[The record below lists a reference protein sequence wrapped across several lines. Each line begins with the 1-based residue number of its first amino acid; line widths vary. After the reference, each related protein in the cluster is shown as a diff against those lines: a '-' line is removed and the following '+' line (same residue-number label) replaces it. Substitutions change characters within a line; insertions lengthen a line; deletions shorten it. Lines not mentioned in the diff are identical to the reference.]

1 MVQLIIQYGASALA
15 QSWFITLTYDAN
27 QESARAAAVSVNKD
41 FRRLL
46 LSLKKD
52 NPHLT
57 WFRMME
63 LTKEGIPHFHLIVGN
78 LRNGGPSADRPLVAG
93 QLQNFSQN
101 LKVRCSTPRDADWV
115 NKPCPKNCIQHEW
128 GKAWTKITGSYIVGV
143 RRTTSPHKAA
153 SYMAKYL
160 TKGLLHREALET
172 LGFKRKWSCSRNWP
186 RPTPTRLIGS
196 VDGAWTKV
204 ERINWGVA
212 QALVSAVLARSIDHP
227 LVSLVGD
234 PIVMEWQEASIK
246 QRTFRKL
253 SKLNKEIQHEAL
265 SKNPNNAPDRR

>member
-1 MVQLIIQYGASALA
+1 MVQLIIQYGASVLA

-27 QESARAAAVSVNKD
+27 QASDRAAAVSVNKD

-46 LSLKKD
+46 LSLKKE
-52 NPHLT
+52 NPNLT

-78 LRNGGPSADRPLVAG
+78 LRNNDE
-93 QLQNFSQN
+93 
-101 LKVRCSTPRDADWV
+101 LKIRCSTPRDADWV

-160 TKGLLHREALET
+160 TKGLLHREALEA

-186 RPTPTRLIGS
+186 RPAPSRLLGS

-246 QRTFRKL
+246 KRTFRKL
-253 SKLNKEIQHEAL
+253 SRLNKEIQHEAL
-265 SKNPNNAPDRR
+265 SKNPINAHDRR